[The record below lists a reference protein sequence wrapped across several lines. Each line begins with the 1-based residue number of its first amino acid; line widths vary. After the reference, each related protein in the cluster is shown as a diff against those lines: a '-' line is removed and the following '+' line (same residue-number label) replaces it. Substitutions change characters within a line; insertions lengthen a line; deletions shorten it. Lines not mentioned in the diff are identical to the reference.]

1 MASKDLS
8 GVAGTYGGESKV
20 FAREST
26 GLVRE
31 VGPVS
36 AAIYNLS
43 YSSAPLGLALLFSL
57 GPAFYRGGNL
67 YLATLLTLFLTLPTA
82 FVFAMFVS
90 AIPRSGGDYTWISRS
105 ISPTLGFMSNF
116 SYMFWALFIVGV
128 YAILVPAWGLGP
140 ALRMM
145 AAGWDMPRALD
156 LANWLNGE
164 WGTFVVGTI
173 LVLLSAA
180 MLIFSHGL
188 RVYVKIQNWLFAF
201 WAIMLLVVAPLIL
214 FAVGKGAFQ
223 NHFNDYVRNLHGV
236 GNASG
241 VVLGTEGTNK
251 AGFSLEQTILLV
263 TVPFYPLGFIYQSV
277 YFAGEIK
284 RGKRGML
291 LAIPGAQILTA
302 VVFFFVIAAFAVGA
316 GNGFLAGIGLADPAK
331 YGLNFAPLYPELAG
345 IASGST
351 ILGVIILIANALFL
365 AIFVPITII
374 MVSRSLF
381 AWSFDRLAPEKISD
395 VNPRTRSPVNAVLLI
410 AVLAIIS
417 VAVVAFNPN
426 LGALVVLLG
435 QSLTFIAVGIAA
447 VVFPYRKPEVFE
459 ASPFNQRIKGIPLM
473 SIVGAISVVTASC
486 VSAILTTDINSGTS
500 WQLNRDRVWLVIG
513 VFLGAFFVYQAARYI
528 QKARGID
535 IDLAY
540 KEIPPE

>member
-1 MASKDLS
+1 MASSDTS
-8 GVAGTYGGESKV
+8 GVDQRYGGESKV

-43 YSSAPLGLALLFSL
+43 YSSAPLGLALLFWL
-57 GPAFYRGGNL
+57 GPAFYPGGNM
-67 YLATLLTLFLTLPTA
+67 YLATLLTLLLTLPTA

-128 YAILVPAWGLGP
+128 YAILVPSWGLGP
-140 ALRMM
+140 ALRMI

-164 WGTFVVGTI
+164 WGTFVVGVALI
-173 LVLLSAA
+173 LISAA
-180 MLIFSHGL
+180 MLIFSRGL
-188 RVYVKIQNWLFAF
+188 RVYIKIQNWLFAF
-201 WAIMLLVVAPLIL
+201 WAIMLLVVAPIIL
-214 FAVGKGAFQ
+214 FAVSKGTFQ
-223 NHFNDYVRNLHGV
+223 SHFDSYVRDLHGPN
-236 GNASG
+236 NAHS
-241 VVLGTEGTNK
+241 VVLGTDGTDL
-251 AGFSLEQTILLV
+251 AGFSLAQTILMV
-263 TVPFYPLGFIYQSV
+263 TIPFYPLGFIYQSV

-291 LAIPGAQILTA
+291 LAIPGAQVLTA
-302 VVFFFVIAAFAVGA
+302 LIFIVVIAAFSTGVG
-316 GNGFLAGIGLADPAK
+316 NSFLAGLGLADPSK
-331 YGLNFAPLYPELAG
+331 YGLDFTPLYPELAG
-345 IASGST
+345 IASGSAL
-351 ILGVIILIANALFL
+351 LGVIMLVANALFL

-381 AWSFDRLAPEKISD
+381 AWSFDRLAPEKISG
-395 VNPRTRSPVNAVLLI
+395 VSPRTHSPVNAVLLI
-410 AVLAIIS
+410 AGLAIIS
-417 VAVVAFNPN
+417 VAVVAFNPS

-435 QSLTFIAVGIAA
+435 QSLTFISVGIAA
-447 VVFPYRKPEVFE
+447 VVFPYRKREVFE
-459 ASPFNQRIKGIPLM
+459 ASPFNRRINGIPLM
-473 SIVGAISVVTASC
+473 SIVGAISVVTATC
-486 VSAILTTDINSGTS
+486 VSVILATDVNSGTS
-500 WQLNRDRVWLVIG
+500 WAANRDRVWLVIG
-513 VFLGAFFVYQAARYI
+513 VFFGAFFVYQAARYI